1 VAAAGLKEIRVG
13 VVVWVMRLGRAD
25 RGSEIER
32 IYRARYGSFLRVAVA
47 VLRDEQLAEEAVHEG
62 FVRAL
67 RHGRGFTGRGSLE
80 AWLWRIVVNEA
91 RRMAAERQRRLVARA
106 DVAEAAVAP
115 SDGESGRGAVEVLV
129 AALPERQRLVLF
141 LRYYA
146 DLDYE
151 AIAEALGVRAG
162 TVAATLHAAHS
173 RLRRELL
180 EVER

>member
-1 VAAAGLKEIRVG
+1 
-13 VVVWVMRLGRAD
+13 MRSRRAD
-25 RGSEIER
+25 RGIEIER

-47 VLRDEQLAEEAVHEG
+47 VVRDEQLAEEAVHEG

-67 RHGRGFTGRGSLE
+67 RHGRGFAGRGSLE

-91 RRMAAERQRRLVARA
+91 RRMAAERQRVPVAPA
-106 DVAEAAVAP
+106 SVAEAAAP
-115 SDGESGRGAVEVLV
+115 LNGQGERGALEALV

-151 AIAEALGVRAG
+151 AIAEALGVRPG
-162 TVAATLHAAHS
+162 TVAATLNAAHTS
-173 RLRRELL
+173 LRRELL